1 LQPEFWA
8 LCFVADWFH
17 SLTVRKGRIRTSKA
31 QIPAIPA
38 HSLV

>member
-1 LQPEFWA
+1 
-8 LCFVADWFH
+8 LCPAFPADFFGAGFYH

-31 QIPAIPA
+31 EVPVIPA

>member
-1 LQPEFWA
+1 
-8 LCFVADWFH
+8 LCPAFQVFCFAADWFH

-31 QIPAIPA
+31 EVPAIPA